1 MNRYWPVILLPVL
14 AGGCARSDLGRRA
27 AQDIVNQDVT
37 AKVKGATKGATK
49 GIEKVEGQ
57 TLSFLGSNPTTGAPL
72 WKLSAAKLTTQQAG
86 DGGLPRRGTLEQ
98 GVVQLYRNGQL
109 ESTFTAPLIE
119 FSKGEA
125 GLRLSMPRGVN
136 ASDAGALIKPNIKS
150 DGETADKIKVDISAS
165 APRGDIDVNKR
176 LVTLSGGARVVR
188 GPITVTGQ
196 TLKTQ
201 TDLGR
206 AAISGAVVATSP
218 QGTTRADSAVFAWKT
233 NRMSA
238 RKVTF
243 TGKDVTL
250 SGAKL
255 EADTAL
261 NKGALSGDVRA
272 RNKDGAT
279 ARAPRAA
286 FDWKADQISAPDA
299 TFARAGATL
308 RAARIVTDSRLKL
321 ASAGDIVAS
330 KDGATLRAA
339 SARGFDGLDT
349 LRGQDVRIERA
360 GATLRAA
367 SADARNWSLPS
378 GVVSGNDVMI
388 VREGTTLRAAR
399 GTARDWSE
407 TGGVFE
413 GVGGVTVTS
422 ARGRARADSAT
433 WTGGQNGRIAARGG
447 VEIRADGSVLRGA
460 RGDSDAGFRNATLSG
475 DVRADLK
482 DGNTVRAPQVRKSGD
497 DIVATGGAVAQLKT
511 GGQLGLL
518 TLRAPRV
525 ETTISGQSALASGGV
540 KMKSAEGAT
549 ASADRAT
556 YERATHKVTA
566 TGNVIY
572 NDPKKDLSS
581 SGTSLQADLKLQS
594 AVILGA
600 RAQASEKL
608 FDGKSLFD

>member
-1 MNRYWPVILLPVL
+1 MVVLPLL

-27 AQDIVNQDVT
+27 AQDIVNKDVT
-37 AKVKGATKGATK
+37 AKVKGTTK

-72 WKLSAAKLTTQQAG
+72 WKLSAAKLTTQEAG
-86 DGGLPRRGTLEQ
+86 DGGLPRRGSLEQ

-119 FSKGEA
+119 FSKGET

-136 ASDAGALIKPNIKS
+136 ASDAGALVKS
-150 DGETADKIKVDISAS
+150 NDKINDKIGAENKVTISAS

-206 AAISGAVVATSP
+206 STMNGAVVATSS
-218 QGTTRADSAVFAWKT
+218 QGTTRADSAIFAWKT

-238 RKVTF
+238 QKVTF
-243 TGKDVTL
+243 VGKDVTL
-250 SGAKL
+250 SGAKI

-261 NKGALSGDVRA
+261 NKGTLSGDVRA
-272 RNKDGAT
+272 RNHNGAS

-299 TFARAGATL
+299 TFARAGATM
-308 RAARIVTDSRLKL
+308 RAARIVTDSHLKL
-321 ASAGDIVAS
+321 ARAGDVVAS
-330 KDGATLRAA
+330 QDGAILRAA
-339 SARGFDGLDT
+339 SAQGFDGLGT
-349 LRGQDVRIERA
+349 LRGQGVRIERA

-367 SADARNWSLPS
+367 SADARDWSKPS
-378 GVVSGNDVMI
+378 GVVSGNEVTI
-388 VREGTTLRAAR
+388 AREGTTLRAAQ
-399 GTARDWSE
+399 GTARDWSKN
-407 TGGVFE
+407 GGTFE
-413 GVGGVTVTS
+413 GTGGVTVTN
-422 ARGRARADSAT
+422 ARGSARADSAT
-433 WTGGQNGRIAARGG
+433 WTGGKDGHIEARGN
-447 VEIRADGSVLRGA
+447 VEIRSDGSVLRGA
-460 RGDSDAGFRNATLSG
+460 RGNSDAAFRDATMSG

-497 DIVATGGAVAQLKT
+497 KIVATGGAVAQLKT
-511 GGQLGLL
+511 AGELGLL

-525 ETTISGQSALASGGV
+525 ETTISGQRALASGGV

-556 YERATHKVTA
+556 YERATRKVTA
-566 TGNVIY
+566 TGNVVY
-572 NDPKKDLSS
+572 NDPKKGLSS
-581 SGTSLQADLKLQS
+581 SGSSLQADLKLQS

-600 RAQASEKL
+600 RGQSSEKL
-608 FDGKSLFD
+608 FDGKPLFG